1 MHSSNRRFELAMQRD
16 GNLVLYRQDRSP
28 MATGTDGTG
37 NENYLKM
44 QEDGNLVLYTNQDA
58 PLRAAYPT
66 GSSARRLILKN
77 NGDLVLCTRFR
88 RILIRDVMATLN

>member
-1 MHSSNRRFELAMQRD
+1 
-16 GNLVLYRQDRSP
+16 